1 VLCRVLAVHFRTEE
15 NMKKNFGLALLSTAL
30 AGSAFGSISFV
41 TSPLVVIDTVN
52 WGNIGGD
59 GTTFPTNQMV
69 TSGLGNVTTIG
80 LGTQPGL
87 GGVTSVVCTA
97 VNPVNCSWPHQ
108 PEGYNDGDTLLW
120 LEGLDANGNPVGTG
134 PLTLTLATSVFGMG
148 AYIQSTSIG
157 AFSATLAVYNGA
169 TLLGSQAYSSDS
181 LGDPLFL
188 GARDDMQEVTKGVFT
203 VTACG
208 SFQCDPNDFSVD
220 TLDIFAAPEPS
231 TFVLSGIG
239 MLLTVG
245 FAVRKRMIRG
255 NK

>member
-1 VLCRVLAVHFRTEE
+1 VLAVHFHPEE
-15 NMKKNFGLALLSTAL
+15 IMKKTLGLALLFTAL
-30 AGSAFGSISFV
+30 AGSAFGSLTFV

-59 GTTFPTNQMV
+59 GTLFSDGQTV

-87 GGVTSVVCTA
+87 GGLTSVVCAA

-120 LEGLDANGNPVGTG
+120 LEGLDANQSPVGTG
-134 PLTLTLATSVFGMG
+134 PLTLTLANSVFGMG

-157 AFSATLAVYNGA
+157 AFSATLAVYNGV
-169 TLLGSQAYSSDS
+169 TLLGSQSYNSDGS
-181 LGDPLFL
+181 GDPLFL
-188 GARDDMQEVTKGVFT
+188 GARDDLQDITKGVFT

-239 MLLTVG
+239 MLLTIG
-245 FAVRKRMIRG
+245 FGVRKRMIRG
-255 NK
+255 SK